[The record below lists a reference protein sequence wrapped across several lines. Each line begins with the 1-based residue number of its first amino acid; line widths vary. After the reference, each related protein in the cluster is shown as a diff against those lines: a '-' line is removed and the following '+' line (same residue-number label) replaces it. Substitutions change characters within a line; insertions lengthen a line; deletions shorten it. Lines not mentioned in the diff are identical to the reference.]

1 MLCWTAFIRHYR
13 MTAAYC
19 RFGLLGMQTK
29 RAQFTIIIPV
39 YNEGDHLDALIG
51 KVQNSF
57 PEVELLVVDDGSSD
71 LSFDRIPSK
80 PFLKRIL
87 HPYNIG
93 NGAAIKTGIRAAK
106 GEVLVFID
114 GDGQHD
120 PDDIPT
126 LLGEMDRYDM
136 VVGARAG
143 DQQASWPRRLMNDIF
158 NRLAS
163 YVTGFQI
170 QDLTSGFRAMR
181 ADTARE
187 LLPLLPNGYS
197 WPTTSTLVLL
207 RSGLSVK
214 YVPINVRP
222 RQHGRSRIRPV
233 RDGIRFF
240 MIILKICTLYS
251 PFRIF
256 LPVSGGMFLL
266 GLLNYA
272 HTYFTAGRF
281 TNMSA
286 LMFSAA
292 VIIFMMGLI
301 SEQISQFS
309 LLRQHVRPRQAN
321 EEIMNSDYKD
331 TNLPEN

>member
-1 MLCWTAFIRHYR
+1 ME
-13 MTAAYC
+13 
-19 RFGLLGMQTK
+19 
-29 RAQFTIIIPV
+29 II
-39 YNEGDHLDALIG
+39 
-51 KVQNSF
+51 
-57 PEVELLVVDDGSSD
+57 VVDDGSTDDTARLPQYAGSH
-71 LSFDRIPSK
+71 LIR
-80 PFLKRIL
+80 

-106 GEVLVFID
+106 GEVLVFMD

-120 PDDIPT
+120 PADIPR
-126 LLGEMDRYDM
+126 LLEHMDRYDM
-136 VVGARAG
+136 VVGARG
-143 DQQASWPRRLMNDIF
+143 HGQQASWGRRVMNGLF

-163 YVTGFQI
+163 YVTGFPI
-170 QDLTSGFRAMR
+170 KDLTSGFRALR
-181 ADTARE
+181 AETARE

-207 RSGLSVK
+207 RSGLSVT
-214 YVPINVRP
+214 YVPVNVRP
-222 RQHGRSRIRPV
+222 RRHGRSRIRPV
-233 RDGIRFF
+233 RDGVRFF

-266 GLLNYA
+266 GLINYA

-286 LMFSAA
+286 LLFSAA

-301 SEQISQFS
+301 SEQISQIS
-309 LLRQHVRPRQAN
+309 LLRQHVRSREPKTDAQSSGTRN
-321 EEIMNSDYKD
+321 TDERDG
-331 TNLPEN
+331 

>member
-1 MLCWTAFIRHYR
+1 MPNHTIS
-13 MTAAYC
+13 
-19 RFGLLGMQTK
+19 
-29 RAQFTIIIPV
+29 IIIPA
-39 YNEGDHLDALIG
+39 YNE
-51 KVQNSF
+51 NSGIVRQIEEILKISPAF
-57 PEVELLVVDDGSSD
+57 EVIIADDGSRDSTAQI
-71 LSFDRIPSK
+71 SGSAGGRVIS
-80 PFLKRIL
+80 

-93 NGAAIKTGIRAAK
+93 NGAAVKTGIRAAR
-106 GEVLVFID
+106 GDILVFMD

-120 PDDIPT
+120 PGDIPK
-126 LLGEMDRYDM
+126 LLEKIDRYDM
-136 VVGARAG
+136 VVGARG
-143 DQQASWPRRLMNDIF
+143 YSQQASWSRRIMNSIF

-163 YVTGFQI
+163 YVTGFPVK
-170 QDLTSGFRAMR
+170 DLTSGFRALR
-181 ADTARE
+181 VDTARE

-222 RQHGRSRIRPV
+222 RQHGRSRIRPI

-301 SEQISQFS
+301 SEQISQIS
-309 LLRQHVRPRQAN
+309 LLRQHVRPRQSK
-321 EEIMNSDYKD
+321 EEILNSAHKD
-331 TNLPEN
+331 SSPPSN

>member
-1 MLCWTAFIRHYR
+1 MHKPATTLIIPAFNESQNII
-13 MTAAYC
+13 
-19 RFGLLGMQTK
+19 GLLNRVTVSSPGFQ
-29 RAQFTIIIPV
+29 V
-39 YNEGDHLDALIG
+39 LLI
-51 KVQNSF
+51 
-57 PEVELLVVDDGSSD
+57 DDGSFDSMAD
-71 LSFDRIPSK
+71 LAKAPGLRV
-80 PFLKRIL
+80 LR
-87 HPYNIG
+87 HPYHIG

-106 GEVLVFID
+106 GEILVFMD
-114 GDGQHD
+114 SDGQHD
-120 PDDIPT
+120 PSDIPE
-126 LLGEMDRYDM
+126 LIEHLDRYDM
-136 VVGARAG
+136 VVGARSAH
-143 DQQASWPRRLMNDIF
+143 QQATFPRLLINRIF

-163 YVTGFQI
+163 YVTGFKI
-170 QDLTSGFRAMR
+170 EDLTSGFRALR

-286 LMFSAA
+286 LLLSAS

-301 SEQISQFS
+301 SEQISQIS
-309 LLRQHVRPRQAN
+309 LLRQHIRPR
-321 EEIMNSDYKD
+321 EPKSD
-331 TNLPEN
+331 PESSGTRDG

>member
-1 MLCWTAFIRHYR
+1 MP
-13 MTAAYC
+13 
-19 RFGLLGMQTK
+19 
-29 RAQFTIIIPV
+29 FTGPCNNISIIIPAF
-39 YNEGDHLDALIG
+39 NEYRTLAIQFEDALDSRC
-51 KVQNSF
+51 KM
-57 PEVELLVVDDGSSD
+57 EVIVVDDGSTDGTASLD
-71 LSFDRIPSK
+71 QRAGFKLIR
-80 PFLKRIL
+80 

-106 GEVLVFID
+106 GDILIFMD

-120 PDDIPT
+120 PADIPR
-126 LLGEMDRYDM
+126 LLEHMDRHDM
-136 VVGARAG
+136 VVGARSG
-143 DQQASWPRRLMNDIF
+143 DQHASSLRRLMNRIF
-158 NRLAS
+158 NWLAS
-163 YVTGFQI
+163 YVTGFRVK
-170 QDLTSGFRAMR
+170 DLTSGFRAMR
-181 ADTARE
+181 AETARE

-222 RQHGRSRIRPV
+222 RKHGRSRIRPV
-233 RDGIRFF
+233 RDGVRFF
-240 MIILKICTLYS
+240 LIIMKICTLYS

-266 GLLNYA
+266 GLINYA

-286 LMFSAA
+286 LMFTAS

-301 SEQISQFS
+301 SEQVSQIS
-309 LLRQHVRPRQAN
+309 LLRQHVRQRDPNAGIVAAKL
-321 EEIMNSDYKD
+321 EEEVRTEDKE
-331 TNLPEN
+331 L